1 MALPQDRKGTKGPAD
16 KRFEREEMGALL
28 KMFSSLGITVAV
40 GIVAAFLLGI
50 WLDDKLVEMGY
61 ATRGAVRIVCTL
73 GGLGISLY
81 WAYLRITKHLKT
93 FDRAAGNDREPDGGA

>member
-1 MALPQDRKGTKGPAD
+1 MVLPKDRKGSKGPAD

-28 KMFSSLGITVAV
+28 RMFSSLGITVAV
-40 GIVAAFLLGI
+40 GIVAAFLFGI

-61 ATRGAVRIVCTL
+61 ATRGAVRIICTL
-73 GGLGISLY
+73 GGLGITLY

-93 FDRAAGNDREPDGGA
+93 FERNADKDPEADGDA